1 MKETHEDPPH
11 CVHPAKRKR
20 QRPQRGDQYWY
31 LSNSMFDMSRAQW
44 DDDGTDEER
53 WQLGNVFLSLE
64 QAEHAR
70 KKIKEVLLTL
80 HQEHV

>member
-11 CVHPAKRKR
+11 CVHPAKCER

-64 QAEHAR
+64 QVEHAR
-70 KKIKEVLLTL
+70 RKIKEVLLTL

>member
-1 MKETHEDPPH
+1 
-11 CVHPAKRKR
+11 
-20 QRPQRGDQYWY
+20 
-31 LSNSMFDMSRAQW
+31 MSRASCN
-44 DDDGTDEER
+44 DDGTDEGR

-80 HQEHV
+80 HQEYI

>member
-1 MKETHEDPPH
+1 MKETSEDSS
-11 CVHPAKRKR
+11 CCGYPAKRERRK
-20 QRPQRGDQYWY
+20 PQRGDQYWY
-31 LSNSMFDMSRAQW
+31 LSNSMFDISRAQW
-44 DDDGTDEER
+44 DDDGTDEGR

-80 HQEHV
+80 HQEYV

>member
-1 MKETHEDPPH
+1 
-11 CVHPAKRKR
+11 
-20 QRPQRGDQYWY
+20 
-31 LSNSMFDMSRAQW
+31 MFDMSRAQW

-53 WQLGNVFLSLE
+53 WQLGNIFLSLE
-64 QAEHAR
+64 QAKHAR